1 MLELACREVV
11 FHFNKHH
18 LVDPATPMWVLKTK
32 GKTYMVDHVTA
43 SIPWSTKETPD
54 NSHTKG
60 AIKFKNALV
69 QIDDNNNAELLP
81 LTIKDIARLKTQQY
95 TRILISAIRTV
106 PDYLKSANI
115 AHTKLKIIYGACGS
129 GPWYICDIKRPNDM
143 VMLKLAMPAG
153 SFREL
158 QENEAYYKRY
168 DLLDEAEID
177 EDDEDHFEELE
188 VDDDDDDEDLDETE

>member
-18 LVDPATPMWVLKTK
+18 LVDPTTPMWTIKAK
-32 GKTYMVDHVTA
+32 GKTYYVNHVSAT
-43 SIPWSTKETPD
+43 IPWSTKETVDSP
-54 NSHTKG
+54 HTKG
-60 AIKFKNALV
+60 SIKFKKVLI
-69 QIDDNNNAELLP
+69 QIDDDNNAELLP

-115 AHTKLKIIYGACGS
+115 AHTTLKIVYGACGS
-129 GPWYICDIKRPNDM
+129 GPWYICDIKNPNDITL
-143 VMLKLAMPAG
+143 LKLAMPVG

-168 DLLDEAEID
+168 DLLEEAELD
-177 EDDEDHFEELE
+177 EDDEDHFEDL
-188 VDDDDDDEDLDETE
+188 DDDDDDLEDE